1 MAYWTQEKGWQSYSL
16 PTNARQDYSGGDF
29 AASFPHTTA
38 DAYASTYSYKDAASY
53 ANDFPY
59 KDATSYAKDF
69 PANKETTKTFWTR
82 TTNLLTGTTDIRW
95 TEPSAKDKNK
105 GWSSKTLSFDDEKLG
120 SKFSFFSKLSEDEQ
134 KSIRKERDNLINA
147 DKENTTDLQR
157 RQTAAD
163 AYNQTQTTN
172 RSTTANAY
180 NQTQKTNRD
189 TAANKYNNSQNKLRQ
204 DLANQYNTTNSDFN
218 TKNSAIN
225 TWSSATKTKLAS
237 AQKGSYAKTLS
248 SLDTDTLNNLVDK
261 GLMTQEETNRYLQT
275 AADTFQ
281 SYYDTNKITKFD
293 PKISGDSTYDPP
305 AGGLAGFDPTIYA
318 QTNEGKEDLTRWQQ
332 AQNVATI
339 AGRTYP
345 DLDIVGTYGQDTWLQ
360 WNYAVKRGKKTT
372 DGKWIVASQTQ
383 KAKAAEDYKEEAVTD
398 AQYQQYRDKVMGL
411 SSFTSLKEWEAAQ
424 DPEFLRKWITSLSP
438 EDAED
443 RTAGYLPIPTQK
455 DIPEAIRDQVK
466 TDKGPTIL
474 EGKLSSVLGPK
485 EEEAASKFKSLTID
499 TFNETLKEYKK
510 QRKKE
515 QELDLYSGMPGFNE
529 VFNMNQE
536 LANSLLGDTGVG
548 GLLSLGGQ
556 NQETTKDSLEKQL
569 SAVTGIPSRSN
580 TVYNWQ
586 KWFDETLTKRY
597 EEGAAFTDWEDASKQ
612 HAIDKDFAESYVK
625 QYLNPR
631 FNTSRSM
638 SEFMSY
644 IDVAEGEE
652 NIFQTQSA
660 LSALKTQADIR
671 AEAWLKSIDKMNDS
685 SFDAAFYFD
694 PQGGDVPTEKHQAQ
708 KEAVQQAWD
717 LVSTPEGREQ
727 KVPGQDY
734 TWDQL
739 AYYYGYDLT
748 DKAQFAKLH
757 YQTYGVN
764 QGFDPAKDALSL
776 SDAQAYIDQNIL
788 PIVEEQKLNM
798 GNISFLNFVTPSE
811 YADKML
817 EGVDPVKNKPAWEKV
832 LESMGLSG
840 KEMGVEELKSYIEE
854 AFQTGE
860 ATKIREGIKYL
871 NEKKESVTQE
881 KLGIDY
887 IQRAEDTAP
896 KADPTETKLYSAFKD
911 AGFEGTEND
920 FYKEFMPDVNRQD
933 MEFLT
938 QASKGFKE
946 GTALSSLSSS
956 DPFEALGSIEGLF
969 ADEDTS
975 NEASSKTSS
984 STGKKSYFNLYED
997 DDDDDTTTSKSNAGQ
1012 SFLGSFSSAFKNL
1025 TPKY

>member
-16 PTNARQDYSGGDF
+16 PTNAKTDYSGGDL
-29 AASFPHTTA
+29 AASFPHATA
-38 DAYASTYSYKDAASY
+38 DAYASTYSYRDAASY
-53 ANDFPY
+53 AD
-59 KDATSYAKDF
+59 DF
-69 PANKETTKTFWTR
+69 PANKEVEKTFWVKETLMPVFYKYGIKEVVI
-82 TTNLLTGTTDIRW
+82 NEIRW
-95 TEPSAKDKNK
+95 TEPSTKPKDK
-105 GWSSKTLSFDDEKLG
+105 GWYPKTLSYSDNKLKKTFDFYDD
-120 SKFSFFSKLSEDEQ
+120 LSSSSQ
-134 KSIRKERDNLINA
+134 KSMKKERDKLIANSEENA
-147 DKENTTDLQR
+147 TDLER
-157 RQTAAD
+157 RQTAANT
-163 AYNQTQTTN
+163 YNQTQTTKRN
-172 RSTTANAY
+172 TEAS
-180 NQTQKTNRD
+180 
-189 TAANKYNNSQNKLRQ
+189 KYNSSQNKLRQ

-281 SYYDTNKITKFD
+281 SYYDTNKITKFN
-293 PKISGDSTYDPP
+293 PKVTCLKEPCGDSTYDPP
-305 AGGLAGFDPTIYA
+305 AGGLARFDPTIYA
-318 QTNEGKEDLTRWQQ
+318 QTNEGKEDLTRWQE

-339 AGRTYP
+339 GGRTYP

-398 AQYQQYRDKVMGL
+398 AQYQQYRDSVMGL
-411 SSFTSLKEWEAAQ
+411 SAFTSLKDWEAAQ

-438 EDAED
+438 DDAAD
-443 RTAGYLPIPTQK
+443 RASGYLPIPTQK

-466 TDKGPTIL
+466 MDKGPTIL
-474 EGKLSSVLGPK
+474 EGKLSSVLGAK
-485 EEEAASKFKSLTID
+485 EEEAASKFRSLTID

-515 QELDLYSGMPGFNE
+515 QDFEIYSGMPGFSE
-529 VFNMNQE
+529 VFNVNQE
-536 LANSLLGDTGVG
+536 LSNSILGDTGVG

-556 NQETTKDSLEKQL
+556 DQEKATNSLEKQF
-569 SAVTGIPSRSN
+569 SAITGIPSRSS

-597 EEGAAFTDWEDASKQ
+597 EEGATFTDWEDASKQ

-638 SEFMSY
+638 SEFMNY
-644 IDVAEGEE
+644 IDVEEGEE

-660 LSALKTQADIR
+660 LSALKMQADIR

-694 PQGGDVPTEKHQAQ
+694 PQGGDTPTEKHLAQ
-708 KEAVQQAWD
+708 KEAVQTAWD
-717 LVSTPEGREQ
+717 LVNTPEGREQ

-757 YQTYGVN
+757 YQTYGVD

-776 SDAQAYIDQNIL
+776 ADAQAYIDQNIL
-788 PIVEEQKLNM
+788 PIIEEQKLNM
-798 GNISFLNFVTPSE
+798 GNVAFLNFVTPSE

-817 EGVDPVKNKPAWEKV
+817 EGVDPVKNKPEWEKV
-832 LESMGLSG
+832 LQSMGLSG
-840 KEMGVEELKSYIEE
+840 KEMGIEELKTYIEE

-871 NEKKESVTQE
+871 NEKKESVTQA
-881 KLGIDY
+881 KLGVDY
-887 IQRAEDTAP
+887 IQRPEDTAP
-896 KADPTETKLYSAFKD
+896 KTDPGETRLYTAFKD

-920 FYKEFMPDVNRQD
+920 FYKEFMPDVNRED

-938 QASKGFKE
+938 QASKGLKE
-946 GTALSSLSSS
+946 GGVFSGLTSS
-956 DPFEALGSIEGLF
+956 DPFEALGSVEGLF

-975 NEASSKTSS
+975 SKTSS
-984 STGKKSYFNLYED
+984 ETSSSTKEKSYFNFSD
-997 DDDDDTTTSKSNAGQ
+997 DDDDDTTTPKSNAGQ
-1012 SFLGSFSSAFKNL
+1012 SFLGSFASAFKNL